1 MLAKRL
7 KVVCI
12 LGPTCAGKSDLA
24 LWLVPRIG
32 GEVVNADSMQVY
44 RHFDIGSAKP
54 DTAAREQ
61 APHHVV
67 DVAEPDEAFNA
78 ARFQKM
84 ADQAVREISA
94 RESVPVIVGGTG
106 LYLRVLFHGLFDA
119 PTDTDLRNRL
129 KTRFQEDP
137 LSVYRELERHDPAY
151 ARSISPHDRVRVVRA
166 LEIYYLSGVAM
177 SEHCRLHGFRDERY
191 DAYRI
196 GLSRERAELYGGI
209 ERRVDLM
216 LRRGWVEEVEGLL
229 RRYPLSARPFQG
241 IGYREIV
248 LHLTGK
254 IGYQEMVEAIKRAT
268 RRYAKRQLTWFSKEK
283 GIEWHRYP
291 EERDAI
297 LEKIGGFLS

>member
-12 LGPTCAGKSDLA
+12 LGPTCTGKSDLA
-24 LWLVPRIG
+24 LWLALKVG
-32 GEVVNADSMQVY
+32 GEIVNADSMQVY

-54 DTAAREQ
+54 DTAARTQ
-61 APHHVV
+61 TPHHVV

-78 ARFQKM
+78 ATFQKM
-84 ADQAVREISA
+84 ADRAVREISA
-94 RESVPVIVGGTG
+94 REGVPVIVGGTG
-106 LYLRVLFHGLFDA
+106 LYLRALFHGLFDA
-119 PTDTDLRNRL
+119 PTDTNLRNKL
-129 KTRFQEDP
+129 KARYLADP
-137 LSVYRELERHDPAY
+137 LSVYRELGRLDPTY

-177 SEHCRLHGFRDERY
+177 SEQCSAHGFRDERY
-191 DAYRI
+191 DVYKI
-196 GLSRERAELYGGI
+196 GLSRERGELYGGI

-229 RRYPLSARPFQG
+229 RRYPLSARPFQS

-248 LHLTGK
+248 LYLTGE
-254 IGYQEMVEAIKRAT
+254 IGHQEMVEAIKRAT

>member
-12 LGPTCAGKSDLA
+12 LGPTCTGKSDLA
-24 LWLVPRIG
+24 LWLALKVG
-32 GEVVNADSMQVY
+32 GEIVNADSMQVY

-54 DTAAREQ
+54 DAAARKQ

-84 ADQAVREISA
+84 ADVAVREISA
-94 RESVPVIVGGTG
+94 RGGVPVIVGGTG
-106 LYLRVLFHGLFDA
+106 LYLRALFHGLFDA
-119 PTDTDLRNRL
+119 PTDADLRNRL
-129 KTRFQEDP
+129 KTRYLADP
-137 LSVYRELERHDPAY
+137 LSIYRELEQHDPAY

-177 SEHCRLHGFRDERY
+177 SEQCSAHGFRDERY
-191 DAYRI
+191 DVYKI
-196 GLSRERAELYGGI
+196 GLSRERGDLYGVI

-229 RRYPLSARPFQG
+229 RRYPLSARPFQS

-248 LHLTGK
+248 LYLTGE
-254 IGYQEMVEAIKRAT
+254 IGHQEMVEAIKRAT
-268 RRYAKRQLTWFSKEK
+268 RRYAKRQFTWFSKEK

-297 LEKIGGFLS
+297 LERIGGFLG